1 MGWFTRGTEADMGKG
16 TLTEAERIALGKLEA
31 AVQAGVSASMTVLE
45 AGKALSEIRSRQLYR
60 DSAATWEEYVHQ
72 RFGITPRRAN
82 QLVQFAGVSDALTEM
97 GTAVPILSERAA
109 RPLVGLSPEAMSEA
123 ITEAAGSADG
133 ITPATI
139 RKAASKRK
147 KTKAAKVPK
156 PRRFK
161 VAGAVVVVTFN
172 RKSNGSAIDA
182 LEAAYRQAEE
192 ELERQATEA
201 A

>member
-1 MGWFTRGTEADMGKG
+1 MGWFSRDTEADMGKG
-16 TLTEAERIALGKLEA
+16 TLTEAERITLGRLEA

>member
-1 MGWFTRGTEADMGKG
+1 MGKG
-16 TLTEAERIALGKLEA
+16 TLTEAERITLGRLEA